1 MSRAALRK
9 KQREDELAREKSLS
23 QTQAPVEAPVDAP
36 VEAPVEAPEPVM
48 LEITETYNTE
58 QSHQPDLNTI
68 LEPTDEKNTIT

>member
-23 QTQAPVEAPVDAP
+23 QTQAP

-68 LEPTDEKNTIT
+68 LEPTDEKNTITSID